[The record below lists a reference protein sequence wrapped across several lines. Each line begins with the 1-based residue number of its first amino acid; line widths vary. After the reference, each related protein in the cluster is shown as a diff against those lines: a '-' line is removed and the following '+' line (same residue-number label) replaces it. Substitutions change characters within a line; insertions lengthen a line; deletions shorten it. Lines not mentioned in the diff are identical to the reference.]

1 MTGPVILRAGF
12 PCVRTGL
19 PPPDNA
25 WIAKTRGLG
34 VRVSPLLKYR
44 RLIAVVLFLAILFAV
59 FRLPGLNEHFTLA
72 ALQQRI
78 LANRLEGLLVFVLL
92 FALGNLIQIPGWLF
106 LAAAVLTLGRELGG
120 IATYVAASIS
130 CVATFL
136 IIRFVGGDA
145 LRQLD
150 NRLAT
155 YLLGRLDFRPVAS
168 IVLLRMAFQTVPAL
182 NYALAMSGVRFRSY
196 LIGTLLGLPL
206 PILLYCLF
214 FDYLAK
220 ALKLV

>member
-1 MTGPVILRAGF
+1 MS
-12 PCVRTGL
+12 
-19 PPPDNA
+19 
-25 WIAKTRGLG
+25 RGLG
-34 VRVSPLLKYR
+34 VRVSPLFKYR

-59 FRLPGLNEHFTLA
+59 FRLTDLNEHFTLA
-72 ALQQRI
+72 SLQRHI
-78 LANRLEGLLVFVLL
+78 LENRLGGLLVFVLL

-106 LAAAVLTLGRELGG
+106 LAAAVLTLGRGLGG

-150 NRLAT
+150 NRVAT
-155 YLLGRLDFRPVAS
+155 TLLGRLDIRPVAS
-168 IVLLRMAFQTVPAL
+168 IVLLRMLFQTVPAL
-182 NYALAMSGVRFRSY
+182 NYALAMSGVRFRPY

-220 ALKLV
+220 ALKLL